1 MRLDKFLV
9 SQGVGTRKEV
19 QKIIRTGCVSVD
31 GETANRPDCKIDENK
46 SRVWVKGKEIT
57 YMEHI
62 YIVMNKP
69 ENCVSATRDAGETTV
84 LDLLPKE
91 YRRRNLFPAGRLDK
105 DTTGLL
111 IITDDGDFA
120 HKMLSPKH
128 HVDKKYFALLSGSAT
143 DKMAENFKRGITFSD
158 GTVCESALLEIDKK
172 NPKNVYV
179 TIHEGK
185 FHQVKKMF
193 LTQGIKVEKLQRVSI
208 GGFNL
213 PKNLKKG
220 DFRLMLSEEIGSIF
234 CKNYPK

>member
-19 QKIIRTGCVSVD
+19 QSLVKSGTVTVD
-31 GETANRPDCKIDENK
+31 GVVVKKSDLKIDEN
-46 SRVWVKGKEIT
+46 SSSVAVNGKEIS
-57 YMEHI
+57 YMEYV

-69 ENCVSATRDAGETTV
+69 QGCVSATEDNRETTV
-84 LDLLPKE
+84 IDLLPKE
-91 YRRRNLFPAGRLDK
+91 LRRKGLFPAGRLDK

-128 HVDKKYFALLSGSAT
+128 HVDKTYVAELSGDAT
-143 DKMAENFKRGITFSD
+143 EEMVENFRKGIVFAD
-158 GTVCESALLEIDKK
+158 GTVCKSAKLVINEE
-172 NPKNVYV
+172 NPRKIRV
-179 TIHEGK
+179 TISEGK

-193 LTQGIKVEKLQRVSI
+193 LTQGVKVESLERISI

-213 PKNLKKG
+213 PKNLPQG
-220 DFRLMLSEEIGSIF
+220 EARIMQSDEVSSVLL
-234 CKNYPK
+234 